1 MPTPTTTPTETLS
14 PWWPRSLA
22 IVMIVGFSLL
32 ILLSMKTYE
41 NAPPIPARA
50 VDPSGTVVFT
60 AEDVAAGQE
69 VFLKYGLMDNG
80 TIWGHGGMLGPD
92 FSAQTLHDLALH
104 HAEHLAQTRF
114 QTAYAELSADE
125 RAGIDGSVAAEFKRN
140 GYDPATGILS
150 LPPDSQAAFDAQIAA
165 WTAYFQS
172 PADNGGLAGGAV
184 TDPTELR
191 QLTAFFSWAAWAT
204 AAQRPGTTH
213 SYTNNFPYD
222 PLVGNHPTSGALL
235 WSAISLI
242 FLLGGI
248 AIVLL
253 AFGKFSY
260 LGWHG
265 DDRAARSR
273 LAAAATPV
281 AITPAQSATLKF
293 MVIAGLLFLAQVLIG
308 GGIAHYRAEP
318 ENFYGFDL
326 STLWPSNLL
335 RIWHLQLA
343 IFWVATAYVGGALF
357 VASALGGGD
366 PTHQRR
372 LIDTLFWALV
382 AVVVGSLLGQ
392 WVGINDLLGGW
403 WFWLGNQG
411 WEYLE
416 IGRFW
421 QMLLAAGLFFWF
433 WLVLRAVK
441 PARADPER
449 RTFVNFFL
457 IAAFAIP
464 FFYLPAF
471 FFGSTTHFSVVDMW
485 RFWLIH
491 LWVEGFFE
499 FFVTV
504 IVAVIFYQLGL
515 VRRLTAIRVIYLD
528 AILYFGGGLIGT
540 AHHWYFT
547 GQTELAMALGATFSA
562 LEVVPLTLLTLD
574 AWDFYR
580 VSRGGGPV
588 YPHRWTF
595 FFLMAVGFWNFTGAG
610 VFGFLINMPIV
621 SYYEIGTTLTI
632 NHGHAAFVGVFGM
645 LAVGLMAYLLR
656 EITSDERW
664 PLVETCLK
672 VSFWG
677 LNIGLAL
684 MILLSLL
691 PGGVL
696 QLRDVL
702 ENGYWHAR
710 SLNYTATSL
719 ARQVEWMRIWGDSV
733 FILFG
738 AVPLVIGLLLAYRD
752 PWRRR
757 AVLTDSTRS
766 AIGSRAP

>member
-1 MPTPTTTPTETLS
+1 MSAPTTTATETLS

-22 IVMIVGFSLL
+22 IVMILGFSVL
-32 ILLSMKTYE
+32 ILLSVKTYE

-50 VDPSGTVVFT
+50 VDPNGAVVFT
-60 AEDVAAGQE
+60 VEDVAAGQE
-69 VFLKYGLMDNG
+69 VFLEYGLMDNG

-92 FSAQTLHDLALH
+92 FSAQTLHGIALH
-104 HAEHLAQTRF
+104 HAERLARTRF
-114 QTAYAELSADE
+114 QTAYAELSADD
-125 RAGIDGSVAAEFKRN
+125 RASVDGSVATELKRN
-140 GYDPATGILS
+140 GYDPATGVLS
-150 LPPDSQAAFDAQIAA
+150 LPADSQAAFDAQIDA
-165 WTAYFQS
+165 WTAYFQD
-172 PADNGGLAGGAV
+172 PADNGGLARGAV

-191 QLTAFFSWAAWAT
+191 RLTAFFSWTAWAA
-204 AAQRPGTTH
+204 AAQRPGTAH

-265 DDRAARSR
+265 DDTAARSR
-273 LAAAATPV
+273 FAVATPI

-293 MVIAGLLFLAQVLIG
+293 MVIAGLLFFAQVLIG

-318 ENFYGFDL
+318 ESFYGFDL

-357 VASALGGGD
+357 MASALGGGD

-392 WVGINDLLGGW
+392 WIGINDLLGEW

-433 WLVLRAVK
+433 WLVLRAVQ
-441 PARADPER
+441 PARANPEL

-547 GQTELAMALGATFSA
+547 GQSELAMALGATFSA

-580 VSRGGGPV
+580 VSRGGGPA

-610 VFGFLINMPIV
+610 IFGFLINMPIV

-632 NHGHAAFVGVFGM
+632 NHAHAAFVGVFGM
-645 LAVGLMAYLLR
+645 LAVGLMAYVLR

-664 PLVETCLK
+664 PLVQTCLK
-672 VSFWG
+672 GSFWG

-696 QLRDVL
+696 QLRDVQ

-710 SLNYTATSL
+710 SLDYTATSL
-719 ARQVEWMRIWGDSV
+719 ARFIEWMRIWGDTV

-738 AVPLVIGLLLAYRD
+738 VLPLVIGLLVAYRD
-752 PWRRR
+752 LLRPLT
-757 AVLTDSTRS
+757 VLTTSTRP
-766 AIGSRAP
+766 AIRSGAR

>member
-1 MPTPTTTPTETLS
+1 MSDPTTTPTESLS
-14 PWWPRSLA
+14 PWWPRSLM

-32 ILLSMKTYE
+32 ILLSLKTYE
-41 NAPPIPARA
+41 DAPPIPAQA
-50 VDPSGTVVFT
+50 VDPKGAVVFT

-92 FSAQTLHDLALH
+92 FSAQTLHGLALH
-104 HAEHLAQTRF
+104 HAEHLAQSRF
-114 QTAYAELSADE
+114 QTAYAALSADE

-140 GYDPATGILS
+140 GYDPATGILI
-150 LPPDSQAAFDAQIAA
+150 LPAASQAAFDAQIAA
-165 WTAYFQS
+165 WTAYFQE
-172 PADNGGLAGGAV
+172 PASNGGLTREAV

-191 QLTAFFSWAAWAT
+191 RLTAFFSWTAWAA
-204 AAQRPGTTH
+204 AAQRPGATH

-222 PLVGNHPTSGALL
+222 PFVGNHPTAGALL
-235 WSAISLI
+235 WSAISVI

-265 DDRAARSR
+265 DDRPPPPKLPAI
-273 LAAAATPV
+273 TPI

-318 ENFYGFDL
+318 GNFYGLDL

-357 VASALGGGD
+357 MASALGGGD

-392 WVGINDLLGGW
+392 WLGINDLLGGW

-421 QMLLAAGLFFWF
+421 QILLAAGLFFWF

-441 PARADPER
+441 PARANPEL

-457 IAAFAIP
+457 IAAFSIP

-515 VRRLTAIRVIYLD
+515 VRRITAIRVIYLD

-580 VSRGGGPV
+580 VSRGGGPA

-621 SYYEIGTTLTI
+621 SYYEVGTTLTI
-632 NHGHAAFVGVFGM
+632 NHAHAAFVGVFGM

-664 PLVETCLK
+664 PLVQTCLK

-719 ARQVEWMRIWGDSV
+719 ARYVEWLRIWGDSV

-738 AVPLVIGLLLAYRD
+738 VLPLVIGLLAAYRD
-752 PWRRR
+752 LWRRR
-757 AVLTDSTRS
+757 VTLTGSTGPAVSPSLR
-766 AIGSRAP
+766 